1 MDATF
6 NHRIMYEDY
15 CICQDRHTWAVA
27 ISEAIVGHNKK
38 LAVDESAE
46 DSECKV
52 PRVLQ

>member
-1 MDATF
+1 MLLLITELCMKTTVYVKIDIPEQLLF
-6 NHRIMYEDY
+6 
-15 CICQDRHTWAVA
+15 
-27 ISEAIVGHNKK
+27 SEAIVRHNKK